1 MHIGIC
7 GSTCTK
13 RCREGTRATTR
24 THDPIARHTK
34 RRPST
39 GKAAHGP
46 ADDVVEE
53 LELRQGVLEVF
64 RRSKKR
70 DHGDLRAAQKR
81 VRQPH
86 ALGAAG

>member
-1 MHIGIC
+1 M
-7 GSTCTK
+7 
-13 RCREGTRATTR
+13 TR
-24 THDPIARHTK
+24 THNPIARHTK
-34 RRPST
+34 RRPSA

-64 RRSKKR
+64 RRSKKC

-81 VRQPH
+81 VRQPR
-86 ALGAAG
+86 ALFGSRGLRMREAGWKGRGWASAPV

>member
-1 MHIGIC
+1 MYIGIC
-7 GSTCTK
+7 SSTCATAVP
-13 RCREGTRATTR
+13 GGHTGNDTHTRPDR
-24 THDPIARHTK
+24 TAHE
-34 RRPST
+34 T

-81 VRQPH
+81 VRQPR

>member
-1 MHIGIC
+1 LQLHMRKSGA
-7 GSTCTK
+7 G
-13 RCREGTRATTR
+13 RAHGQTTR

-81 VRQPH
+81 VRQPR